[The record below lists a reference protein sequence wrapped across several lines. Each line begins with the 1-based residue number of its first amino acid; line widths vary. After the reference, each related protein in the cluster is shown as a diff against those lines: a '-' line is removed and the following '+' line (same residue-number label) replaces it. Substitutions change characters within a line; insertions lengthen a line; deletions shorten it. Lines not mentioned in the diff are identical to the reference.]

1 MPQQT
6 NLNVAPYFDDFD
18 ANNDF
23 HKVLFKPGYPVQA
36 RELTT
41 LQSILQN
48 QVERFGQHFFKEGAK
63 VIPGN
68 TSYSQFYRCIQLEN
82 TFQGV
87 PVSAYADQL
96 VGTKITGLTSGVTA
110 YVDNVLNPEDS
121 ERGTLTLYIN
131 YLGSSTT
138 NNATE
143 FFSDGENLA
152 CDQIITSGLLGNT
165 TIDAGAPFASTIAT
179 GAAETGSSFSIQE
192 GVYFVRGQF
201 VNVATETLIL
211 DQYNS
216 TPSYRVGLLVTEEII
231 TADLDET
238 LNDNSQG
245 FNNYSAPGADRL
257 KISVRLSKKPNVDFQ
272 DDNFVELARFN
283 DGVIKSQTK
292 STDYSLD
299 FIDILARRTF
309 AESGNYTVRDF
320 DVSVENALDDGVGSR
335 GIFSAGQFTPSGTPV
350 TENQGIYKISPGKAF
365 VKGYEIETIGPTFI
379 DFTKTR
385 TVRTIEDESIIYNT
399 GPTVRINNVY
409 GAPKVGMGNTFTVS
423 LRDTRIGSAAT
434 VAAGSEIGLARVY
447 DFSLESGSYNS
458 SNGNINEWDI
468 SLFDVQTFTTLT
480 LNEATTLNVPTF
492 VKGEQTGATAFIRS
506 AVSNSKSVTL
516 YDVQGKFND
525 FEPLTFN
532 GVASG
537 FVGVAVTEFGISDVK
552 SIHGVVGAGY
562 TFNGDTIQSPISVVG
577 VATISATSGAA
588 GISTVRSTN
597 PRFPT
602 GIREN
607 NLVRYSDVNRGGNTN
622 NDPVFARVVSVGSS
636 HLTITGVTTVTGVAI
651 GGTVATQ
658 IEVQD
663 FTVLGTNLE
672 ASSDNTLYTALPKA
686 NVSNVDLTSASINI
700 RKEFTVN
707 IASNTLSSVVTGGDN
722 ETFTAF
728 DEERYALIRTDGST
742 EVLTADRLVFSN
754 GGKSINFL
762 NLGANDTGATL
773 IATLKKEKPKSKV
786 KIKNRVKSVI
796 VDKSKLSASGAGS
809 TTLNDGLTFGSY
821 PFGTR
826 VQDEIISL
834 NVPDIIEIHG
844 IFESSDTAVASCPT
858 AVLNTLTSSST
869 TTTEFVIGE
878 KITGQTTGAIAIVA
892 EKVSDSK
899 ISFIYKND
907 ILFKEG
913 ETIVAGESDVEG
925 VIQTLDSQSFDV
937 SQNFVFDD
945 GQEGTIYNIGTL
957 KRKAGVSEPA
967 KQLKVYFSSGSFES
981 TDDGDI
987 TTVSS
992 YDQFDYGKD
1001 LNFVNFDRVSD
1012 IIDIRPRAS
1021 EYTVAESTRSPLE
1034 FLGRSFN
1041 ADGNSATS
1049 PLATDESILV
1059 TFSYYLGRI
1068 DRIFLTKD
1076 GAFQVK
1082 YGEPSERPVRPGPV
1096 DDAIEIA
1103 TITLPPYLY
1112 RTQEAGLSFLEQ
1124 KRYRMSDIRRLE
1136 NRIRNLEYY
1145 TALSILETNT
1155 ANLFVPDS
1163 EGLNRFKSGFF
1174 VDNFNTF
1181 RPQEESF
1188 EIKNSIDL
1196 ENKELRPKHYTTSVD
1211 LIFGPVINPDPTAD
1225 KNFTPIEGTNVRRNS
1240 DIVTLDYAEVN
1251 YLEQSF
1257 ATRVENVTPFLI
1269 SFWQGSMEL
1278 TPATDT
1284 WVDQSRLE
1292 AKIIN
1297 TEGDYSETFNNMVR
1311 NGQIDRESG
1320 FGPIVWNSWR
1330 TNWTG
1335 IEIQNSTRTR
1345 NTSRSWTRGWTA
1357 FRENQT
1363 LRDTLR
1369 HTVETG
1375 IESRTGNR
1383 TVVTEVFDQTSVG
1396 DRVISRDLVA
1406 FMRSRN
1412 ITFNAKRMKPLTQ
1425 MYAFFDG
1432 KDVTKFCVPKLL
1444 EIQMISGTFTVG
1456 ETVTGSVITT
1466 GLGADTS
1473 DNAAGMAF
1481 RVAQCNHR
1489 EGPYNA
1495 PSQTY
1500 VDDPYNN
1507 QALPSTYSST
1517 STVLNVDVLS
1527 MSEETPGQYG
1537 GYLETG
1543 ATLVG
1548 SSSGARATVTNVRL
1562 VTDLAANLIGS
1573 FFIPTLD
1580 SVNHPR
1586 FETGDKTLVLV
1597 NEEDNDQDAATTIA
1611 EEKFTASGTLETVQE
1626 NIISVRNA
1634 RVENRQTTQNRDV
1647 QRTLQTE
1654 VVNTEVLR
1662 TSRTSW
1668 SFGPPPPPPPPRRWG
1683 DPLAQ
1688 SFQVEDEMGVFLTR
1702 CDVFFR
1708 SKDDM
1713 DIPITLQV
1721 RSMEG
1726 GVPSQVILPFSEVS
1740 LDPSRVNIS
1749 ADGSVATTFQFAA
1762 PVYLTGNNSDYC
1774 IVLISNST
1782 KYEAYISRVGEND
1795 LITQSYISQ
1804 QPYLGSLFKS
1814 QNASTWEPSQW
1825 EDLKFTLYRA
1835 DFLDSGSVEFY
1846 NPELSDA
1853 NTTVATL
1860 QPNSLNV
1867 VSRQLRVGLGTTV
1880 GDSNYAL
1887 GNTFSQLGTN
1897 ATGDLL
1903 GTAGIAT
1910 GSMTIINAGLGY
1922 TPASGNFTFNGVDM
1936 VTVTGNG
1943 RGAKADITIQNGVA
1957 VGATFGTGGSGYQVG
1972 DVLTVSTIGVSSVG
1986 QNLRLSVA
1994 GIGVTQELILGNVQG
2009 NFVVGSANTVQFVN
2023 SSGITTDLNY
2033 DLGGDVQV
2041 ASVNVVNDGLHIKVN
2056 HRNHG
2061 MYFDDNRVSISGVL
2075 PDIRP
2080 TKLSTAYN
2088 ADSTSAISV
2097 DSSTN
2102 FSSFENVGVGTTNKG
2117 YLLIGKE
2124 IIEYDNVSGN
2134 NIGGNIVRGSNPVNY
2149 PVGTPVYKYENSG
2162 VNLQRINKTHD
2173 LNNVTVANP
2182 ITFDSYNVKIDMT
2195 ALDANNDDRS
2205 NDVGFPALYLNNTKS
2220 TGGYNVKAS
2229 QNIPFEIVTPVV
2241 HNMTVKGTS
2250 LTGELRMTT
2259 SKSLSGSELPYL
2271 DTGFETITF
2280 NEPNFLE
2287 TPRMVASKVNEDA
2300 KLASLPGAKS
2310 MNMRLFL
2317 NTTDSRVSPVIDA
2330 QRVSAILTSNRANS
2344 EITNFATDSRVNTID
2359 LDPTACQYLSKE
2371 ITLEQSATSLKINL
2385 SAHVN
2390 LGADIRAFYMVGN
2403 EQGTDP
2409 IFSPFPG
2416 YKNLNVRGQV
2426 IDAKA
2431 SNGESDVFVPKS
2443 NIYAYESQ
2451 DLDFK
2456 EYEFTIDELPAFRTY
2471 RIKLLLTS
2479 TSQVHVPRVK
2489 DLRVIAL
2496 A

>member
-1 MPQQT
+1 
-6 NLNVAPYFDDFD
+6 
-18 ANNDF
+18 
-23 HKVLFKPGYPVQA
+23 
-36 RELTT
+36 
-41 LQSILQN
+41 
-48 QVERFGQHFFKEGAK
+48 
-63 VIPGN
+63 
-68 TSYSQFYRCIQLEN
+68 
-82 TFQGV
+82 
-87 PVSAYADQL
+87 
-96 VGTKITGLTSGVTA
+96 
-110 YVDNVLNPEDS
+110 
-121 ERGTLTLYIN
+121 
-131 YLGSSTT
+131 
-138 NNATE
+138 
-143 FFSDGENLA
+143 
-152 CDQIITSGLLGNT
+152 
-165 TIDAGAPFASTIAT
+165 
-179 GAAETGSSFSIQE
+179 
-192 GVYFVRGQF
+192 
-201 VNVATETLIL
+201 
-211 DQYNS
+211 
-216 TPSYRVGLLVTEEII
+216 
-231 TADLDET
+231 
-238 LNDNSQG
+238 
-245 FNNYSAPGADRL
+245 
-257 KISVRLSKKPNVDFQ
+257 
-272 DDNFVELARFN
+272 
-283 DGVIKSQTK
+283 
-292 STDYSLD
+292 
-299 FIDILARRTF
+299 
-309 AESGNYTVRDF
+309 
-320 DVSVENALDDGVGSR
+320 
-335 GIFSAGQFTPSGTPV
+335 
-350 TENQGIYKISPGKAF
+350 
-365 VKGYEIETIGPTFI
+365 
-379 DFTKTR
+379 
-385 TVRTIEDESIIYNT
+385 
-399 GPTVRINNVY
+399 
-409 GAPKVGMGNTFTVS
+409 
-423 LRDTRIGSAAT
+423 
-434 VAAGSEIGLARVY
+434 
-447 DFSLESGSYNS
+447 
-458 SNGNINEWDI
+458 
-468 SLFDVQTFTTLT
+468 
-480 LNEATTLNVPTF
+480 
-492 VKGEQTGATAFIRS
+492 
-506 AVSNSKSVTL
+506 
-516 YDVQGKFND
+516 
-525 FEPLTFN
+525 
-532 GVASG
+532 
-537 FVGVAVTEFGISDVK
+537 
-552 SIHGVVGAGY
+552 
-562 TFNGDTIQSPISVVG
+562 
-577 VATISATSGAA
+577 
-588 GISTVRSTN
+588 
-597 PRFPT
+597 
-602 GIREN
+602 
-607 NLVRYSDVNRGGNTN
+607 
-622 NDPVFARVVSVGSS
+622 
-636 HLTITGVTTVTGVAI
+636 
-651 GGTVATQ
+651 
-658 IEVQD
+658 
-663 FTVLGTNLE
+663 
-672 ASSDNTLYTALPKA
+672 
-686 NVSNVDLTSASINI
+686 
-700 RKEFTVN
+700 
-707 IASNTLSSVVTGGDN
+707 
-722 ETFTAF
+722 
-728 DEERYALIRTDGST
+728 
-742 EVLTADRLVFSN
+742 
-754 GGKSINFL
+754 
-762 NLGANDTGATL
+762 
-773 IATLKKEKPKSKV
+773 
-786 KIKNRVKSVI
+786 
-796 VDKSKLSASGAGS
+796 
-809 TTLNDGLTFGSY
+809 
-821 PFGTR
+821 
-826 VQDEIISL
+826 
-834 NVPDIIEIHG
+834 
-844 IFESSDTAVASCPT
+844 
-858 AVLNTLTSSST
+858 
-869 TTTEFVIGE
+869 
-878 KITGQTTGAIAIVA
+878 
-892 EKVSDSK
+892 
-899 ISFIYKND
+899 
-907 ILFKEG
+907 
-913 ETIVAGESDVEG
+913 
-925 VIQTLDSQSFDV
+925 
-937 SQNFVFDD
+937 
-945 GQEGTIYNIGTL
+945 
-957 KRKAGVSEPA
+957 
-967 KQLKVYFSSGSFES
+967 
-981 TDDGDI
+981 
-987 TTVSS
+987 
-992 YDQFDYGKD
+992 
-1001 LNFVNFDRVSD
+1001 
-1012 IIDIRPRAS
+1012 
-1021 EYTVAESTRSPLE
+1021 
-1034 FLGRSFN
+1034 
-1041 ADGNSATS
+1041 
-1049 PLATDESILV
+1049 
-1059 TFSYYLGRI
+1059 
-1068 DRIFLTKD
+1068 
-1076 GAFQVK
+1076 
-1082 YGEPSERPVRPGPV
+1082 
-1096 DDAIEIA
+1096 
-1103 TITLPPYLY
+1103 
-1112 RTQEAGLSFLEQ
+1112 
-1124 KRYRMSDIRRLE
+1124 
-1136 NRIRNLEYY
+1136 
-1145 TALSILETNT
+1145 
-1155 ANLFVPDS
+1155 
-1163 EGLNRFKSGFF
+1163 
-1174 VDNFNTF
+1174 
-1181 RPQEESF
+1181 
-1188 EIKNSIDL
+1188 
-1196 ENKELRPKHYTTSVD
+1196 
-1211 LIFGPVINPDPTAD
+1211 
-1225 KNFTPIEGTNVRRNS
+1225 
-1240 DIVTLDYAEVN
+1240 
-1251 YLEQSF
+1251 
-1257 ATRVENVTPFLI
+1257 
-1269 SFWQGSMEL
+1269 
-1278 TPATDT
+1278 
-1284 WVDQSRLE
+1284 
-1292 AKIIN
+1292 
-1297 TEGDYSETFNNMVR
+1297 
-1311 NGQIDRESG
+1311 
-1320 FGPIVWNSWR
+1320 
-1330 TNWTG
+1330 
-1335 IEIQNSTRTR
+1335 
-1345 NTSRSWTRGWTA
+1345 
-1357 FRENQT
+1357 
-1363 LRDTLR
+1363 
-1369 HTVETG
+1369 
-1375 IESRTGNR
+1375 
-1383 TVVTEVFDQTSVG
+1383 
-1396 DRVISRDLVA
+1396 
-1406 FMRSRN
+1406 
-1412 ITFNAKRMKPLTQ
+1412 
-1425 MYAFFDG
+1425 
-1432 KDVTKFCVPKLL
+1432 
-1444 EIQMISGTFTVG
+1444 
-1456 ETVTGSVITT
+1456 
-1466 GLGADTS
+1466 
-1473 DNAAGMAF
+1473 
-1481 RVAQCNHR
+1481 
-1489 EGPYNA
+1489 
-1495 PSQTY
+1495 
-1500 VDDPYNN
+1500 
-1507 QALPSTYSST
+1507 
-1517 STVLNVDVLS
+1517 
-1527 MSEETPGQYG
+1527 
-1537 GYLETG
+1537 
-1543 ATLVG
+1543 
-1548 SSSGARATVTNVRL
+1548 
-1562 VTDLAANLIGS
+1562 
-1573 FFIPTLD
+1573 
-1580 SVNHPR
+1580 
-1586 FETGDKTLVLV
+1586 
-1597 NEEDNDQDAATTIA
+1597 
-1611 EEKFTASGTLETVQE
+1611 
-1626 NIISVRNA
+1626 
-1634 RVENRQTTQNRDV
+1634 
-1647 QRTLQTE
+1647 
-1654 VVNTEVLR
+1654 
-1662 TSRTSW
+1662 
-1668 SFGPPPPPPPPRRWG
+1668 
-1683 DPLAQ
+1683 
-1688 SFQVEDEMGVFLTR
+1688 
-1702 CDVFFR
+1702 
-1708 SKDDM
+1708 M

>member
-1 MPQQT
+1 
-6 NLNVAPYFDDFD
+6 
-18 ANNDF
+18 
-23 HKVLFKPGYPVQA
+23 
-36 RELTT
+36 
-41 LQSILQN
+41 
-48 QVERFGQHFFKEGAK
+48 
-63 VIPGN
+63 
-68 TSYSQFYRCIQLEN
+68 
-82 TFQGV
+82 
-87 PVSAYADQL
+87 
-96 VGTKITGLTSGVTA
+96 
-110 YVDNVLNPEDS
+110 
-121 ERGTLTLYIN
+121 
-131 YLGSSTT
+131 
-138 NNATE
+138 
-143 FFSDGENLA
+143 
-152 CDQIITSGLLGNT
+152 
-165 TIDAGAPFASTIAT
+165 
-179 GAAETGSSFSIQE
+179 
-192 GVYFVRGQF
+192 
-201 VNVATETLIL
+201 
-211 DQYNS
+211 
-216 TPSYRVGLLVTEEII
+216 
-231 TADLDET
+231 
-238 LNDNSQG
+238 
-245 FNNYSAPGADRL
+245 
-257 KISVRLSKKPNVDFQ
+257 
-272 DDNFVELARFN
+272 
-283 DGVIKSQTK
+283 
-292 STDYSLD
+292 
-299 FIDILARRTF
+299 
-309 AESGNYTVRDF
+309 
-320 DVSVENALDDGVGSR
+320 
-335 GIFSAGQFTPSGTPV
+335 
-350 TENQGIYKISPGKAF
+350 
-365 VKGYEIETIGPTFI
+365 
-379 DFTKTR
+379 
-385 TVRTIEDESIIYNT
+385 
-399 GPTVRINNVY
+399 
-409 GAPKVGMGNTFTVS
+409 
-423 LRDTRIGSAAT
+423 
-434 VAAGSEIGLARVY
+434 
-447 DFSLESGSYNS
+447 
-458 SNGNINEWDI
+458 
-468 SLFDVQTFTTLT
+468 
-480 LNEATTLNVPTF
+480 
-492 VKGEQTGATAFIRS
+492 
-506 AVSNSKSVTL
+506 
-516 YDVQGKFND
+516 
-525 FEPLTFN
+525 
-532 GVASG
+532 
-537 FVGVAVTEFGISDVK
+537 
-552 SIHGVVGAGY
+552 
-562 TFNGDTIQSPISVVG
+562 
-577 VATISATSGAA
+577 
-588 GISTVRSTN
+588 
-597 PRFPT
+597 
-602 GIREN
+602 
-607 NLVRYSDVNRGGNTN
+607 
-622 NDPVFARVVSVGSS
+622 
-636 HLTITGVTTVTGVAI
+636 
-651 GGTVATQ
+651 
-658 IEVQD
+658 
-663 FTVLGTNLE
+663 
-672 ASSDNTLYTALPKA
+672 
-686 NVSNVDLTSASINI
+686 
-700 RKEFTVN
+700 
-707 IASNTLSSVVTGGDN
+707 
-722 ETFTAF
+722 
-728 DEERYALIRTDGST
+728 
-742 EVLTADRLVFSN
+742 
-754 GGKSINFL
+754 
-762 NLGANDTGATL
+762 
-773 IATLKKEKPKSKV
+773 
-786 KIKNRVKSVI
+786 
-796 VDKSKLSASGAGS
+796 
-809 TTLNDGLTFGSY
+809 
-821 PFGTR
+821 
-826 VQDEIISL
+826 
-834 NVPDIIEIHG
+834 
-844 IFESSDTAVASCPT
+844 
-858 AVLNTLTSSST
+858 
-869 TTTEFVIGE
+869 
-878 KITGQTTGAIAIVA
+878 
-892 EKVSDSK
+892 
-899 ISFIYKND
+899 
-907 ILFKEG
+907 
-913 ETIVAGESDVEG
+913 
-925 VIQTLDSQSFDV
+925 
-937 SQNFVFDD
+937 
-945 GQEGTIYNIGTL
+945 
-957 KRKAGVSEPA
+957 
-967 KQLKVYFSSGSFES
+967 
-981 TDDGDI
+981 
-987 TTVSS
+987 
-992 YDQFDYGKD
+992 
-1001 LNFVNFDRVSD
+1001 
-1012 IIDIRPRAS
+1012 
-1021 EYTVAESTRSPLE
+1021 
-1034 FLGRSFN
+1034 
-1041 ADGNSATS
+1041 
-1049 PLATDESILV
+1049 
-1059 TFSYYLGRI
+1059 
-1068 DRIFLTKD
+1068 
-1076 GAFQVK
+1076 
-1082 YGEPSERPVRPGPV
+1082 
-1096 DDAIEIA
+1096 
-1103 TITLPPYLY
+1103 
-1112 RTQEAGLSFLEQ
+1112 
-1124 KRYRMSDIRRLE
+1124 
-1136 NRIRNLEYY
+1136 
-1145 TALSILETNT
+1145 
-1155 ANLFVPDS
+1155 
-1163 EGLNRFKSGFF
+1163 
-1174 VDNFNTF
+1174 
-1181 RPQEESF
+1181 
-1188 EIKNSIDL
+1188 
-1196 ENKELRPKHYTTSVD
+1196 
-1211 LIFGPVINPDPTAD
+1211 
-1225 KNFTPIEGTNVRRNS
+1225 
-1240 DIVTLDYAEVN
+1240 
-1251 YLEQSF
+1251 
-1257 ATRVENVTPFLI
+1257 
-1269 SFWQGSMEL
+1269 
-1278 TPATDT
+1278 
-1284 WVDQSRLE
+1284 
-1292 AKIIN
+1292 
-1297 TEGDYSETFNNMVR
+1297 
-1311 NGQIDRESG
+1311 
-1320 FGPIVWNSWR
+1320 
-1330 TNWTG
+1330 
-1335 IEIQNSTRTR
+1335 
-1345 NTSRSWTRGWTA
+1345 
-1357 FRENQT
+1357 
-1363 LRDTLR
+1363 
-1369 HTVETG
+1369 
-1375 IESRTGNR
+1375 
-1383 TVVTEVFDQTSVG
+1383 
-1396 DRVISRDLVA
+1396 
-1406 FMRSRN
+1406 
-1412 ITFNAKRMKPLTQ
+1412 
-1425 MYAFFDG
+1425 
-1432 KDVTKFCVPKLL
+1432 
-1444 EIQMISGTFTVG
+1444 
-1456 ETVTGSVITT
+1456 
-1466 GLGADTS
+1466 
-1473 DNAAGMAF
+1473 
-1481 RVAQCNHR
+1481 
-1489 EGPYNA
+1489 
-1495 PSQTY
+1495 
-1500 VDDPYNN
+1500 
-1507 QALPSTYSST
+1507 
-1517 STVLNVDVLS
+1517 
-1527 MSEETPGQYG
+1527 
-1537 GYLETG
+1537 
-1543 ATLVG
+1543 
-1548 SSSGARATVTNVRL
+1548 
-1562 VTDLAANLIGS
+1562 
-1573 FFIPTLD
+1573 
-1580 SVNHPR
+1580 
-1586 FETGDKTLVLV
+1586 
-1597 NEEDNDQDAATTIA
+1597 
-1611 EEKFTASGTLETVQE
+1611 
-1626 NIISVRNA
+1626 
-1634 RVENRQTTQNRDV
+1634 
-1647 QRTLQTE
+1647 
-1654 VVNTEVLR
+1654 
-1662 TSRTSW
+1662 
-1668 SFGPPPPPPPPRRWG
+1668 
-1683 DPLAQ
+1683 
-1688 SFQVEDEMGVFLTR
+1688 MGVFLTR

-2097 DSSTN
+2097 DSSNN